1 MKNTIICVINI
12 IILLS
17 IIKISNITTNKFE
30 KKLLLLKN
38 NNKFDLKGIMII
50 FFLNDYLF

>member
-1 MKNTIICVINI
+1 MKNTIICMINI

-30 KKLLLLKN
+30 KKLLLRKN